1 MASFDRYTQTTHRVE
16 KHSFSS
22 YDSSK
27 AISSGDTVF
36 LPAGTALPADI
47 DDLKIVDGVLHVM
60 TDEEKQ
66 AQADAWNAAQ
76 KIEVDEFVMN
86 PDAQIEVLGAM
97 VLEQINILREAS
109 GMDALLIEDM
119 KTRASEIALARRGV

>member
-22 YDSSK
+22 YDSNK

-47 DDLKIVDGVLHVM
+47 DDLKIVDGVLHIM

-66 AQADAWNAAQ
+66 AQLELWNAAQ
-76 KIEVDEFVMN
+76 KIEVDEFVLN
-86 PDAQIEVLGAM
+86 PDAQIEVLGAV

-109 GMDALLIEDM
+109 GMDALLLEDM
-119 KTRASEIALARRGV
+119 KTRAGEIALARRGV